1 MVILK
6 QFCPLRMLGTLP
18 SWQWDF
24 PPSLLAYK
32 ELYKLKVQSLIM
44 FEVHKLQ
51 ETMVMGIFT

>member
-24 PPSLLAYK
+24 PPSLLAYN
-32 ELYKLKVQSLIM
+32 ELYTLKVQNLIK
-44 FEVHKLQ
+44 FEVY
-51 ETMVMGIFT
+51 TIA